1 VTLSAIDWLIMLV
14 YFVFVLGIGFA
25 LKRYMRTSND
35 FFLAG
40 RSIPAW
46 VCGLAFIS
54 ANLGAQEVI
63 GMGAS
68 GAKYGIITSH
78 FYWIGAIPAML
89 FVGIFMMPFYYG
101 SKARSVPEYLR
112 LRFDEKTRAVNAFS
126 FACMTVLSSGISM
139 YAMALLIQT
148 LGLLHGIIPD
158 AYIFHVSVFLSAI
171 IVLGYI
177 FLGGLTS
184 AIYNE
189 VLQFFLIVAGFAP
202 LVWIGLKNLSQ
213 QHGNIGGWQ
222 AIKQTLPANMT
233 HSWQGM
239 AHANTNTLGVE
250 WVGLVMGLG
259 FVLSFGYWCTDFL
272 VIQRA
277 MAADSEVSARK
288 VPLIAAI
295 PKMFFPFLVIL
306 PGLIAVSVTSHMTS
320 GASQTMSRAAHVPG
334 EPGVITE
341 TLTMTPRE
349 VGSQHLSVAGEPLD
363 EAHPHGI
370 IPIKTDP
377 RSGKEVFN
385 ADGTPVYNYDLAIP
399 VMLLHFFP
407 TGILG
412 LGLTALLAS
421 FMSGMA
427 GNVTAF
433 NTVWTYDIY
442 QAYINKRATDA
453 HYLWMGRMATIGGV
467 ALSIGAAY
475 LVTNFNNIMD
485 ALQLVFSIV
494 NAPLFATFLLGMF
507 WKRTT
512 GHAAFTGLLSGTFAA
527 LIHHGL
533 TLPTDA
539 IPGIHGGWITVVH
552 RYPSDMAQNFW
563 TAIFAFSVN
572 LLVTIAVSLV
582 TTPRPE
588 PELVGLVYSLTPKPV
603 ETHLS
608 WYQKP
613 ATLAIAVLAILIV
626 LNLVFA

>member
-1 VTLSAIDWLIMLV
+1 MLV
-14 YFVFVLGIGFA
+14 YFIFVLGIGFA

-68 GAKYGIITSH
+68 GAKYGIVTSH
-78 FYWIGAIPAML
+78 FYWIGAIPAMC

-112 LRFDEKTRAVNAFS
+112 MRFDEKTRAVNAFS
-126 FACMTVLSSGISM
+126 FAIMTVLSSGISM

-148 LGLLHGIIPD
+148 LGLFRGIVPD
-158 AYIFHVSVFLSAI
+158 AYVFHVSIILSAV

-202 LVWIGLKNLSQ
+202 LVWIGLRNV
-213 QHGNIGGWQ
+213 GGWQ
-222 AIKQTLPANMT
+222 GIKATLPATMT
-233 HSWQGM
+233 HSWKGM
-239 AHANTNTLGVE
+239 AHASTNTLGVE
-250 WVGLVMGLG
+250 WVGLAMGLG

-277 MAADSEVSARK
+277 MAADSEVSARR

-306 PGLIAVSVTSHMTS
+306 PGLIAVSVTSHMA
-320 GASQTMSRAAHVPG
+320 GAGTPTPTAAYSTVSPDG
-334 EPGVITE
+334 KP
-341 TLTMTPRE
+341 L
-349 VGSQHLSVAGEPLD
+349 PLD

-370 IPIKTDP
+370 IPVKTDP
-377 RSGKEVFN
+377 LSGKAVLN
-385 ADGTPVYNYDLAIP
+385 SDGTPVYNYDLAIP

-442 QAYINKRATDA
+442 QAYINKRGTDA
-453 HYLWMGRMATIGGV
+453 HYLWMGRMSTIGGIL
-467 ALSIGAAY
+467 LSIGAAY
-475 LVTNFNNIMD
+475 AVTNFNNIMD

-512 GHAAFTGLLSGTFAA
+512 GHGAFAGLISGTLGA
-527 LIHHGL
+527 LLHHGL
-533 TLPTDA
+533 TLPADA
-539 IPGIHGGWITVVH
+539 TPGIHGGWITVLH
-552 RYPSDMAQNFW
+552 HYPSDMAQNFW
-563 TAIFAFSVN
+563 TAIFAFSINIV
-572 LLVTIAVSLV
+572 VTVLVSLV
-582 TTPRPE
+582 TEPRPE

-603 ETHLS
+603 ETHLT

-613 ATLAIAVLAILIV
+613 ATLAIAVLVMLVI

>member
-1 VTLSAIDWLIMLV
+1 VNLSIIDWLIMLV
-14 YFVFVLGIGFA
+14 YFAFVLGIGFA

-78 FYWIGAIPAML
+78 FYWIGAIPAMV

-112 LRFDEKTRAVNAFS
+112 MRFDEKTRAVNAFS
-126 FACMTVLSSGISM
+126 FAIMTVLSSGISM

-158 AYIFHVSVFLSAI
+158 PWIFHVSVFLSAI

-189 VLQFFLIVAGFAP
+189 VLQFFLIIAGFAP
-202 LVWIGLKNLSQ
+202 LVWIGLRNV
-213 QHGNIGGWQ
+213 GGWQ
-222 AIKQTLPANMT
+222 GIKRTLPATMT
-233 HSWQGM
+233 HSWKGM
-239 AHANTNTLGVE
+239 AHASTNSLGVE
-250 WVGLVMGLG
+250 WVGLAMGLG

-277 MAADSEVSARK
+277 LAADSEVSARR

-306 PGLIAVSVTSHMTS
+306 PGLIAVTVTSHMA
-320 GASQTMSRAAHVPG
+320 GAGPQPTTLSRTTAEVQPT
-334 EPGVITE
+334 TE
-341 TLTMTPRE
+341 LANSTP
-349 VGSQHLSVAGEPLD
+349 VPLD

-377 RSGKEVFN
+377 LSGRPVLDSN
-385 ADGTPVYNYDLAIP
+385 GNPVYNYDLAIP

-407 TGILG
+407 TGVLG

-442 QAYINKRATDA
+442 QAYINKKGTDA

-467 ALSIGAAY
+467 LLSIGAAY

-512 GHAAFTGLLSGTFAA
+512 GHAAFTGLLSGTAAA
-527 LIHHGL
+527 LLHHGL
-533 TLPTDA
+533 T
-539 IPGIHGGWITVVH
+539 IPADTAAGIHGGWIH
-552 RYPSDMAQNFW
+552 ILHHYPSDMAQNFW

-572 LLVTIAVSLV
+572 LVVTIAVSLV
-582 TTPRPE
+582 TEPHPE
-588 PELVGLVYSLTPKPV
+588 TELVGLVYSLTPKPV
-603 ETHLS
+603 ETHLA

-613 ATLAIAVLAILIV
+613 ATLAIVVLAMLV
-626 LNLVFA
+626 ALNLVFA

>member
-1 VTLSAIDWLIMLV
+1 MNLSTIDWLIMLV
-14 YFVFVLGIGFA
+14 YFIFVLGIGFA

-78 FYWIGAIPAML
+78 FYWIGAIPAMI

-126 FACMTVLSSGISM
+126 FAIMTVLSSGISM

-148 LGLLHGIIPD
+148 LGLLHGIVPD
-158 AYIFHVSVFLSAI
+158 AYIFHVSVFVSAI

-202 LVWIGLKNLSQ
+202 LVWIGLRNV
-213 QHGNIGGWQ
+213 GGWQ
-222 AIKQTLPANMT
+222 GIKHTLPANMT

-239 AHANTNTLGVE
+239 AHASTNTLGVE
-250 WVGLVMGLG
+250 WFGLAMGLG

-277 MAADSEVSARK
+277 MAADSEVSARR

-320 GASQTMSRAAHVPG
+320 RNSNDESNRTRSRRAWVDYGNFDDDPTCIRKPACKFV
-334 EPGVITE
+334 
-341 TLTMTPRE
+341 
-349 VGSQHLSVAGEPLD
+349 PLD
-363 EAHPHGI
+363 DSHPHGI
-370 IPIKTDP
+370 IPVKTDP
-377 RSGKEVFN
+377 LSGQPVLN

-442 QAYINKRATDA
+442 QAYINKKGTDA

-507 WKRTT
+507 WKKTT
-512 GHAAFTGLLSGTFAA
+512 GHAAFTGLISGTLAA

-533 TLPTDA
+533 TLPADA
-539 IPGIHGGWITVVH
+539 VPGIHGGWITVLH

-563 TAIFAFSVN
+563 TAIFAFCTN
-572 LLVTIAVSLV
+572 LLVTIAISLV
-582 TTPRPE
+582 TKPRPE

-603 ETHLS
+603 EGHLS

-613 ATLAIAVLAILIV
+613 ATLAVAVLAILIV